1 MKFPPADGEMG
12 CLHSQFPTNYLLR
25 YLLVLLFCVLS
36 TSSIVFA
43 ADNLAGETLYLK
55 NGQNLT
61 GESVGFE
68 EGAILFRLSDGE
80 VRPIVLGLVDRLE
93 FHKVNLDTVTS
104 SQEAELLVNNEGE
117 VPPALPPLMTVDPLD
132 EVTPIPDP
140 ESDQVTAIDQI
151 EEYVDDYWEYVEVWT
166 KRLELG
172 GTFLGGNTDRD
183 YLTTSLHLEKSDN
196 NNKFE
201 FEIGGRWGQSN
212 GVRDA
217 NRWYGNATLDIARKT
232 DWIVFVTNKN
242 TYDEFENL
250 DWRGTISSG
259 LGYRFI
265 NEKEKR
271 LIVRVGPGGTRE
283 IYNSPR
289 LRRSTL
295 DVFAE
300 IEFHWPLSDHAKLEH
315 KQTWT
320 PSVNNVQVL
329 RVTTDTGLLF
339 KLDNK
344 DRWNLKFGL
353 LQIYNSV
360 PNAGRKKS
368 DYTGSVS
375 LVYTRK

>member
-1 MKFPPADGEMG
+1 MSCPVTDSDMRCFSRPFSANDLIRLLLKPLLCVIFTLSMGFTGVSNGE
-12 CLHSQFPTNYLLR
+12 
-25 YLLVLLFCVLS
+25 
-36 TSSIVFA
+36 
-43 ADNLAGETLYLK
+43 ETLYLK
-55 NGQNLT
+55 SGENLT
-61 GESVGFE
+61 GESVGIE
-68 EGAILFRLSDGE
+68 EGNILFRLSDGE

-93 FHKVNLDTVTS
+93 FHS
-104 SQEAELLVNNEGE
+104 SKEGSDGPIQLMEHQVEQEGA
-117 VPPALPPLMTVDPLD
+117 VPPAVPPLITADPLD
-132 EVTPIPDP
+132 EVAPKSG
-140 ESDQVTAIDQI
+140 SDSVDDTAIDQI
-151 EEYVDDYWEYVEVWT
+151 ENYVDDYWEYVEIWT

-183 YLTTSLHLEKSDN
+183 YITTSLQLEKSDN
-196 NNKFE
+196 DNLFE

-217 NRWYGNATLDIARKT
+217 NRWYGNATLDVARTT

-271 LIVRVGPGGTRE
+271 LILRVGPGGTRE

-289 LRRSTL
+289 LRRTTF
-295 DVFAE
+295 DVFVE
-300 IEFHWPLSDHAKLEH
+300 VELQWPLSDHAKLEH

-320 PSVNNVQVL
+320 PSVDNVQVL
-329 RVTTDTGLLF
+329 RVTTESGLLF

-353 LQIYNSV
+353 LQTYNSR

>member
-1 MKFPPADGEMG
+1 MRNFHSMFQTKF
-12 CLHSQFPTNYLLR
+12 LIRF
-25 YLLVLLFCVLS
+25 LVNPLLFVLS
-36 TSSIVFA
+36 TCGTGFT
-43 ADNLAGETLYLK
+43 ADGSGSETLYLK
-55 NGQNLT
+55 NGENLS

-68 EGAILFRLSDGE
+68 EGNILFRLSDGE
-80 VRPIVLGLVDRLE
+80 VRPIVLGLVVRLE
-93 FHKVNLDTVTS
+93 FHS
-104 SQEAELLVNNEGE
+104 SILAADSTNQKAELLVKNDGS
-117 VPPALPPLMTVDPLD
+117 VPPAVPPLITVDPLD
-132 EVTPIPDP
+132 NVPPTP
-140 ESDQVTAIDQI
+140 ESVHDQETAIDQI
-151 EEYVDDYWEYVEVWT
+151 EEYVDEYWEYVEVWT